1 MPFTQITSTNISNGS
16 ITFAQ
21 TAAGAF
27 TLLPTITNV
36 QIADASYN
44 VLDDTAANTSGGF
57 IVVTGT
63 NFGSNSRV
71 IIGSNNATSTTVV
84 NTTTIRAQVPASVAA
99 TYPVYVVDNSNGA
112 TAIRVNGLTYSSF
125 PAWSTGSTLSNQSA
139 NTSFSVNLSA
149 TSDSSVTYSNTTAL
163 PAGTTLA
170 ANGLFSGTVTI
181 GAQTTYSF
189 DIKATDSENQDAT
202 QTFSLTV
209 TINIAAGLYAWG
221 RNDFGQLG
229 LNDRVYRSS
238 PAQVGVATNW
248 SQISVSRLGGAAI
261 KTNGTLW
268 TWGFNF
274 YGNLGTSN
282 TVYRSSPVQVGVATN
297 WSLVSMG
304 MYGALAIKTNGTLW
318 TWGGNLRGQ
327 LGLNET
333 GNYRSS
339 PTQVGV
345 STNWSRAIMSPDNG
359 NAMVIAVK
367 TDSTLWTWGYN
378 GTGNLGTN
386 NIGSYKSS
394 PVQVGSGTD
403 WNQIA
408 VDRFNAA
415 ATKTNGTLWMWSN
428 NSQGQLGLNDRVS
441 RSSPT
446 QVGVAT
452 NWSKISIGED
462 THIIAIKTDGTL
474 WAWGRGTGGGLGLND
489 TVFRSS
495 PTQVGTD
502 TNWNLVSI
510 GNYNTAAIKTNG
522 TLWVWGSSQSG
533 QSGLNSS
540 GIYRSSP
547 VQVGGSANWS
557 LLSAR
562 DNLVMAIAT

>member
-221 RNDFGQLG
+221 RNDLGQLG
-229 LNDRVYRSS
+229 LNDTVYRSS
-238 PAQVGVATNW
+238 PVQVGVATNW

-274 YGNLGTSN
+274 Y
-282 TVYRSSPVQVGVATN
+282 
-297 WSLVSMG
+297 
-304 MYGALAIKTNGTLW
+304 
-318 TWGGNLRGQ
+318 
-327 LGLNET
+327 
-333 GNYRSS
+333 
-339 PTQVGV
+339 
-345 STNWSRAIMSPDNG
+345 
-359 NAMVIAVK
+359 
-367 TDSTLWTWGYN
+367 
-378 GTGNLGTN
+378 GNLGTN